1 MLLKKKEKKKLRGR
15 RKKKKKTIQVMSY
28 SCLKKRLCVA
38 LKENTLSL
46 PPIILCQEKN
56 SD

>member
-1 MLLKKKEKKKLRGR
+1 MLLKKNSGEGG
-15 RKKKKKTIQVMSY
+15 KKKTIQVMSY

-46 PPIILCQEKN
+46 PPIILYQEKN

>member
-1 MLLKKKEKKKLRGR
+1 MLLKKKKKKKLRGR
-15 RKKKKKTIQVMSY
+15 REKKTIQVMSY
-28 SCLKKRLCVA
+28 CCLKKWFCVT